1 MTNLDKFFKSYF
13 KGHDFMCEGSRNC
26 DAVNFCIWVW
36 IKYGACDY
44 EQFKYNLGRLLEEK
58 IADKTLS
65 IDEALYD
72 EDYFNDKIR
81 TVFSYL
87 PSWGPEGSEED
98 AFDYVFNK

>member
-58 IADKTLS
+58 IVDKTLS
-65 IDEALYD
+65 IDEARYD

-81 TVFSYL
+81 TVFRYL

>member
-44 EQFKYNLGRLLEEK
+44 EQFRQNLSGLLEEK

-65 IDEALYD
+65 IDESRYD
-72 EDYFNDKIR
+72 ADYFDDKIG

-98 AFDYVFNK
+98 AFDYAFNK

>member
-44 EQFKYNLGRLLEEK
+44 GQFKYNLGRLLEEK

-65 IDEALYD
+65 IDEARYD

>member
-36 IKYGACDY
+36 IEYGACDY

-65 IDEALYD
+65 IDEARYD

>member
-65 IDEALYD
+65 IDEARYD
-72 EDYFNDKIR
+72 EDYLNDKIR

>member
-1 MTNLDKFFKSYF
+1 MTNLDKFFKYYF

-44 EQFKYNLGRLLEEK
+44 EQFKYNLGRLLEKK

-65 IDEALYD
+65 IDEARYD

-98 AFDYVFNK
+98 AFDYALNK